1 MIQDQRV
8 LPIAPRPIGGELL
21 SSWQGRVACRYGLSS
36 DGLATLLGAKPDS
49 GRVTRFAE
57 RDFAPDAGQIRA
69 WASAC
74 RIDHGALRALM
85 LSGRSRPQGCY
96 VWGEGTQA
104 GAFRTPVCVA
114 CLDEDVDA
122 GGDHHIRRAWAHVE
136 TLTCS
141 RHYRVLA
148 EMCPHCLSSTGWR
161 FGTCDQ
167 DARVVCVR
175 CARVVRSLRASA
187 AVANSRFRE
196 ALSALSAGLGDAI
209 DNTSSVADD
218 LMRVARLLWTAPHG
232 RGGSLTPFI
241 ASVLTDR
248 PLPSVEAQVDRNE
261 PLATIP
267 LGWRMATLIAVA
279 QLLDLADAR
288 RDFGPPP
295 VSIERLLEWTGG
307 SPREAATRRVPN
319 RVCATPT
326 NRRRKL
332 RDATEYRA
340 MAEAILASD
349 DWRQVQGQST
359 SVRQRLLGR
368 LMAQTLDRAPPVQ
381 DAAPGPARPS
391 RTRPPTVGHRA
402 GFVPASAPVEPRSR
416 AG

>member
-1 MIQDQRV
+1 MIGDRRV

-21 SSWQGRVACRYGLSS
+21 SSWQGRVACRYGLCS
-36 DGLATLLGAKPDS
+36 DGLAALLGAKPDS

-57 RDFAPDAGQIRA
+57 RDFAPDAAQIRA
-69 WASAC
+69 WARAC
-74 RIDHGALRALM
+74 RVDDGALRALM
-85 LSGRSRPQGCY
+85 LSARSRPQGCY

-104 GAFRTPVCVA
+104 GTFRTPVCVA
-114 CLDEDVDA
+114 CLDEDVEA
-122 GGDHHIRRAWAHVE
+122 GGDHHIRRAWALVE

-141 RHYRVLA
+141 RHDRVLV
-148 EMCPHCLSSTGWR
+148 EMCPHCLSRIGWR

-175 CARVVRSLRASA
+175 CARVVRSLRVSA

-196 ALSALSAGLGDAI
+196 TLRALSAGLGEAI

-279 QLLDLADAR
+279 QLLDFADAR

-295 VSIERLLEWTGG
+295 VSMERLLAWTGV
-307 SPREAATRRVPN
+307 SPREAATRRAPI
-319 RVCATPT
+319 RVAVAPT
-326 NRRRKL
+326 RRRKV
-332 RDATEYRA
+332 RDAAEYRA

-349 DWRQVQGQST
+349 DWSQVRGQST
-359 SVRQRLLGR
+359 AARQRLLGR
-368 LMAQTLDRAPPVQ
+368 LMTQALDHAPPVQ

-391 RTRPPTVGHRA
+391 RTRPPTVRHRA
-402 GFVPASAPVEPRSR
+402 GFVRASAPVEPRSR

>member
-1 MIQDQRV
+1 MIQDRRV

-21 SSWQGRVACRYGLSS
+21 SSWQGRVACRYGLCG
-36 DGLATLLGAKPDS
+36 DGLAALLGAKPDR

-57 RDFAPDAGQIRA
+57 RDFAPDAAQIRA
-69 WASAC
+69 WARAC
-74 RIDHGALRALM
+74 RLDDGILRALV
-85 LSGRSRPQGCY
+85 LSARSRPQGCY

-122 GGDHHIRRAWAHVE
+122 GGDHHIRRAWVHVE

-141 RHYRVLA
+141 RHDRVLA

-161 FGTCDQ
+161 FGMCDR

-175 CARVVRSLRASA
+175 CARVVRSLRSSA

-196 ALSALSAGLGDAI
+196 TLSALSAGLGEAI
-209 DNTSSVADD
+209 DNPSSVAAD
-218 LMRVARLLWTAPHG
+218 LMRVARLLWTAPQICGG
-232 RGGSLTPFI
+232 RRTPFI

-248 PLPSVEAQVDRNE
+248 PLPSVEARVDRNE

-307 SPREAATRRVPN
+307 SPREAATRRAPV
-319 RVCATPT
+319 RVTAAPM
-326 NRRRKL
+326 RRKL
-332 RDATEYRA
+332 RDAAEYRA

-349 DWRQVQGQST
+349 DWRQVQGQSKAA
-359 SVRQRLLGR
+359 RQRLLGR
-368 LMAQTLDRAPPVQ
+368 LMAQALDRAPPVQ

-402 GFVPASAPVEPRSR
+402 AFVRASAPVEWRSR